1 MTTRVATCRLRGLL
15 RAAAVLLVA
24 VGNAQA
30 LQPPEAAS
38 SAEPLAARPVS
49 AQALQAKFSTDA
61 ALIRARAGSSLAMP
75 ATLRDC
81 ELESRVLRTDT
92 QLEPGCRYRMS
103 LQIRAPLTLDCRGAV
118 LEGDNRRVA
127 AVYVN
132 SDGKPLRGVTVRN
145 CIIQHYKG
153 SGLTVGWAAWQDDKR
168 RGRTPAQQRALT
180 PQDVTLSN
188 LLVQDIDGAGLFI
201 GDYTTRVTIERV
213 TLRRIAHVGVYFE
226 QAGEGHVLRHSVLQ
240 DGGRASNQPAVAIDA
255 SGPHDIHHNVFERF
269 ALAGVSLYRNC
280 WEQAASNPH
289 SLPRLQGA
297 HGNLIRD
304 NVFSELDVGVW
315 VASRMS
321 RDIRLMGCGL
331 PVFHEEGVRKF
342 VEDDAERNEVRGN
355 LFERIRA
362 RPVVIEDDDNAV
374 LGNTFDA
381 PTGPA
386 ITVGTPHRA
395 RVMKQP
401 VRGARIEGNRLSTGA
416 DAPVSLQHDS
426 TPAR

>member
-1 MTTRVATCRLRGLL
+1 MRFWGLGLAGLALLAGSRVQALEP
-15 RAAAVLLVA
+15 
-24 VGNAQA
+24 AQA
-30 LQPPEAAS
+30 AIATERAAS
-38 SAEPLAARPVS
+38 SSDSRSPEAQRAEFATRIALAR
-49 AQALQAKFSTDA
+49 AQ
-61 ALIRARAGSSLAMP
+61 AGSSLTVPEA
-75 ATLRDC
+75 LRDC
-81 ELESRVLRTDT
+81 TLETRELVSDT
-92 QLEPGCRYRMS
+92 QLQPGCRYRVS

-127 AVYVN
+127 AIYVN

-213 TLRRIAHVGVYFE
+213 TLRRIAHVGIYFE

-240 DGGRASNQPAVAIDA
+240 DGGRTSNQPAVAIDA

-297 HGNLIRD
+297 HGNLIHD

-321 RDIRLMGCGL
+321 RDVRLMGCGL

-355 LFERIRA
+355 FFERIRA
-362 RPVVIEDDDNAV
+362 RPVVVEDDDNAV
-374 LGNTFDA
+374 LDNTFEA
-381 PTGPA
+381 PSGPA
-386 ITVGTPHRA
+386 ITVGTPHRS
-395 RVMKQP
+395 RVLKQP

-416 DAPVSLQHDS
+416 PAQVSLQHD
-426 TPAR
+426 TALAR